1 MNILVNGS
9 CFCRGGFYGEEL
21 GWVDIIQARTKYN
34 IDNLSLRGAGF
45 NYTLETTVNTLKKR
59 KYDAVIILWPQ
70 LYRNSIKITN
80 PENFPKKEKTS
91 FEIIERTKRAN
102 QILQNYTK
110 TTTIINPLDF
120 EPNWVFNDYPTL
132 KPKWF
137 VEDEPWFNFLRYT
150 DYKTVATSNL
160 LQAYTLQQYLKSLD
174 TPFLFYFGKRSRF
187 ALEYQREHQIFDES
201 VVDLTNNFV
210 NISRSVKSWNRRLW
224 KSGIEGQL
232 TFSKIVHQKLNTL
245 LEHRI

>member
-9 CFCRGGFYGEEL
+9 CFCRGGFYGEEI
-21 GWVDIIQARTKYN
+21 GWVDIIQERTKYN
-34 IDNLSLRGAGF
+34 IDNFSLRGAGY
-45 NYTLETTVNTLKKR
+45 NYTLETTVNILKKQ

-70 LYRNSIKITN
+70 LFRQSIKISDT
-80 PENFPKKEKTS
+80 EKFPKKEKTS

-102 QILQNYTK
+102 KILHSHVK
-110 TTTIINPLDF
+110 SIKLIDTTLF
-120 EPNWVFNDYPTL
+120 EKNWVFNDYPTS
-132 KPKWF
+132 KPKWLL
-137 VEDEPWFNFLRYT
+137 EDEPWFNFLRYT
-150 DYKTVATSNL
+150 DYRTLSISNL
-160 LQAYTLQQYLKSLD
+160 LQVYTLQQYLKSLD
-174 TPFLFYFGKRSRF
+174 MPFLFYFGKRSRF